1 MSKKKKNKINIDPK
15 YGAKQLK
22 DGSYKVY
29 SWRISL
35 TPSEYLPEMVTIEHS
50 GLEISKRFITFDKAV
65 KWIEKN
71 HTEAFL
77 EKTGKKVAKELRT
90 IGMGALVD
98 TLPENE
104 KINLES

>member
-1 MSKKKKNKINIDPK
+1 MSKKKNKINIDPK

-50 GLEISKRFITFDKAV
+50 GLEISKRFITFDKAIR
-65 KWIEKN
+65 WIETN
-71 HTEAFL
+71 HIETFL
-77 EKTGKKVAKELRT
+77 DKTGKKVQKELKT
-90 IGMGALVD
+90 IGKGELVD
-98 TLPENE
+98 TLPESD